1 MVNEREKDGKNE
13 MQLPVFESLDN
24 SKVIKTD
31 ITTRTLK
38 MKDNQISPI
47 KYSIF
52 PILSFNRQHYDGL
65 ALYKRSIKCASAL
78 VLMGLLQQ

>member
-13 MQLPVFESLDN
+13 MQLFESLDN

-38 MKDNQISPI
+38 MKDNQMSPI